1 MNIEKFYP
9 NVRGGKWHCKTIKY
23 EHMLENPLYKD
34 TSYYKNNNI
43 KNEDL
48 ALF

>member
-9 NVRGGKWHCKTIKY
+9 NVRGGKWHGKTIKY

>member
-9 NVRGGKWHCKTIKY
+9 TARGGKWHGKTIKY
-23 EHMLENPLYKD
+23 MLENPLYKGMV
-34 TSYYKNNNI
+34 YYKDNKVKSI
-43 KNEDL
+43 DL